1 MLQTELT
8 DKSIKLT
15 DNYRLKYDAQKN
27 KWIEKRSVNENKESK
42 NYGKE
47 VWEKVAGYMPTYELL
62 LWDFAIKHTAKAELK
77 SAHEI
82 IEKIAEAEKL
92 VSEFAKAVGKE
103 LDRV

>member
-1 MLQTELT
+1 MLQQSEILT
-8 DKSIKLT
+8 DKIIQLNET
-15 DNYRLKYDAQKN
+15 HRLKFDKWVKWIEVLNEKN
-27 KWIEKRSVNENKESK
+27 KWVRLT
-42 NYGKE
+42 
-47 VWEKVAGYMPTYELL
+47 GYFPTYELL

-103 LDRV
+103 LDK